1 MEIKINKSKFKK
13 VIFNYLDS
21 IDELKYAEG
30 FRNYSGISNQVM
42 EYFYTYDYEED
53 INPDFEFIFAYYNSI
68 EAYED
73 IAGFRSRHV
82 SSKYPLI
89 ELNSYYY
96 NKLISLFGNTYAPKL
111 ILEWLNDRYGLN
123 AINLVEH

>member
-1 MEIKINKSKFKK
+1 MEIKISQSKFKK

-42 EYFYTYDYEED
+42 EYFYTYNDEED
-53 INPDFEFIFAYYNSI
+53 MNPDFEFIFAYYNSI
-68 EAYED
+68 EAHEN
-73 IAGFRSRHV
+73 ITGFRVSHV

-89 ELNSYYY
+89 ELDSYFY
-96 NKLISLFGNTYAPKL
+96 NKLISLFGDTHAPKL
-111 ILEWLNDRYGLN
+111 ILEWLNDIYGLN